1 MHPLHALHP
10 AAWVNGLTHQGS
22 RYIGAGIIQLVLD
35 CTVFV
40 AATALG
46 IPVTP
51 ANICGRLAGMLLGF
65 WLNGRYT
72 FAEAGQQRL
81 GWHRFARFLMVWAVL
96 TAASTL
102 LLWLAHATLGL
113 RWAWLAKPV
122 VEGGLAVVSF
132 LLMRRLVFR

>member
-1 MHPLHALHP
+1 MAR
-10 AAWVNGLTHQGS
+10 LTRQGS
-22 RYIGAGIIQLVLD
+22 RYIAAGIAQLVVDWAL
-35 CTVFV
+35 FV
-40 AATALG
+40 AATSLG
-46 IPVTP
+46 APVP
-51 ANICGRLAGMLLGF
+51 HANIGGRLAGMLLGF

-81 GWHRFARFLMVWAVL
+81 GWRRFVRFLLLWVTL

-102 LLWLAHATLGL
+102 LLSQATDLLGL

-132 LLMRRLVFR
+132 VVMRLFVFR